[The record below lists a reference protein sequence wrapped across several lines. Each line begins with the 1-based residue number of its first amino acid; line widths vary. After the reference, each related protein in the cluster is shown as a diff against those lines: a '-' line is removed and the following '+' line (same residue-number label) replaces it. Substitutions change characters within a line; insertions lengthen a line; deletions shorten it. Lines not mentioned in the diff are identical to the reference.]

1 LGSASNG
8 YHNVF
13 PNVTELSGIHSS
25 DSQRR
30 VSRSVHKCTSPVRIW
45 LTDHLSLQKLESV
58 LTEVSW
64 LMFMLDSG
72 LEIVVDIEVLDLD
85 LELDRDIE
93 GEESGSGPWSEK

>member
-1 LGSASNG
+1 MGFASNG

-13 PNVTELSGIHSS
+13 PSVTELIRIHSS
-25 DSQRR
+25 ESQRR
-30 VSRSVHKCTSPVRIW
+30 VSRSVHKLPSPVRIG

-72 LEIVVDIEVLDLD
+72 LEMVVDIEVLDLD
-85 LELDRDIE
+85 LELDRESE
-93 GEESGSGPWSEK
+93 GEERGSGPGSEK